1 MVEARWCGGGR
12 ERHAVQYF
20 CDVGE
25 TGYTSLST
33 LWEYTCW
40 TKGLATLRSLHR
52 TVCLLLA
59 RSRERDDEREA
70 TRTESEATSAAGE
83 TAKKVNGVKQHECGR
98 SRRTQC
104 GE

>member
-1 MVEARWCGGGR
+1 MKRVGVGAA
-12 ERHAVQYF
+12 ERDTRRAVL

-25 TGYTSLST
+25 TCYTSLST

-83 TAKKVNGVKQHECGR
+83 TAKKVNGMGQHE
-98 SRRTQC
+98 TA
-104 GE
+104 